1 LTGQDDKAYFSRCI
15 EESMEALYGL
25 ALRLVKNRSDAEDL
39 VAESVTKAW
48 AARATLQDRER
59 FKPWVLRI
67 LHNCFISDYRKQS
80 VRPVETNLGEFAD
93 DRDDDSV
100 VGWLISQS
108 DDFLYWWA
116 NPEREFAN
124 KLLRNDIVEA
134 IESLPEVFRAT
145 VMLVNVEGLSYDDAA
160 AVLGVPPGTVRSRM
174 KRGRTMLRKALWE
187 QAKSAG
193 LVEHDSMQG
202 QIL

>member
-1 LTGQDDKAYFSRCI
+1 
-15 EESMEALYGL
+15 MEALYGL
-25 ALRLVKNRSDAEDL
+25 ALRLVKNKSDAEDL

-48 AARATLQDRER
+48 AALATLQDRER

-93 DRDDDSV
+93 DQDDDSV

-124 KLLRNDIVEA
+124 NLLRDDIVKA

-145 VMLVNVEGLSYDDAA
+145 VMLVNVEGLYYDDAA
-160 AVLGVPPGTVRSRM
+160 EVLGVPPGTVRSRM
-174 KRGRTMLRKALWE
+174 KRGRTILRKALWE

-193 LVEHDSMQG
+193 LVEPDSMQEYN
-202 QIL
+202 I